1 VQLQSIK
8 DYFKKFDCEEI
19 VHFLPFNYHREK
31 SDTDRFA
38 VWLHTTG
45 KQESSDVLF
54 MEEDKLKTLATKLDW
69 DTDFFKKQIWKIQ
82 VASWNNTRQN
92 ALLHLQEVERKLKRR
107 GGQYIFIF
115 APALSINIIDVLG
128 RNGWSVIE
136 SRGLL
141 YRELNNISDI
151 SRYPVVPAGESD
163 VMPLSRVAV
172 EVVNPYD
179 RFHSDDYFDKNS
191 VDAFMKK
198 WVENSILHKFAA
210 DTVLRPA
217 SGPDAFL
224 SIDHRKD
231 LYQFGIKDTQMVLS
245 AVNRTAKGWFFRLIS
260 ETAHIAREMSSD
272 YISLTTQMNNIGA
285 IKTCQRLNMKIAET
299 QLVLRKVLQ

>member
-1 VQLQSIK
+1 
-8 DYFKKFDCEEI
+8 
-19 VHFLPFNYHREK
+19 
-31 SDTDRFA
+31 
-38 VWLHTTG
+38 
-45 KQESSDVLF
+45 
-54 MEEDKLKTLATKLDW
+54 M
-69 DTDFFKKQIWKIQ
+69 
-82 VASWNNTRQN
+82 
-92 ALLHLQEVERKLKRR
+92 
-107 GGQYIFIF
+107 
-115 APALSINIIDVLG
+115 NIIDVLG

-163 VMPLSRVAV
+163 VAPLAKVAV

-179 RFHSDDYFDKNS
+179 RFHSDGYFDKNIIDS
-191 VDAFMKK
+191 FMKK

-210 DTVLRPA
+210 DTVLRPE

-224 SIDHRKD
+224 SIAHRKD

-245 AVNRTAKGWFFRLIS
+245 AVNRAAKGWFFKLIS
-260 ETAHIAREMSSD
+260 ETAHIAREAGSD
-272 YISLTTQMNNIGA
+272 YISLTTQINNSAA
-285 IKTCQRLNMKIAET
+285 IKTCQRLNMKIADT